1 MGLISSDNFPVP
13 CPFLAGPT
21 LEHASSPVSL
31 VSVFGAPNHQIR
43 RRSQNREE
51 YTANPC
57 APSKWTS
64 TFPRVKERRS
74 SHATT
79 LRTAA
84 EPHSLSGTAS
94 THRRRER
101 QEVSTVPCA
110 RSRTL
115 STPLYFWPMRCEQTK
130 GDDLRRM
137 PRKPQA
143 AAVSLTL
150 FGSLP
155 RPPRWPASEVLGLV
169 HSAAPLIPTLP
180 SLALFAGRAEAEAE
194 ASRGSL
200 EAAR

>member
-1 MGLISSDNFPVP
+1 MPPRSSPFPPCPFPTCFRAVLSREVRKGIAVGLIPSDNFPVP
-13 CPFLAGPT
+13 CPFRAGPT

-31 VSVFGAPNHQIR
+31 VSVFGAPNQQIR

-115 STPLYFWPMRCEQTK
+115 STPLYFCGRCAVNKQRAMTYAAC
-130 GDDLRRM
+130 RAS
-137 PRKPQA
+137 RKPQ
-143 AAVSLTL
+143 
-150 FGSLP
+150 P
-155 RPPRWPASEVLGLV
+155 
-169 HSAAPLIPTLP
+169 
-180 SLALFAGRAEAEAE
+180 
-194 ASRGSL
+194 
-200 EAAR
+200 